1 MNSGMGEKYL
11 RISMFLILSIFLSC
25 CVFAADNTTE
35 LCNYNKSWIFIDT
48 SNTSKPL
55 VSGQS
60 WQVTVEYYLDPTE
73 HFGTTFLYL
82 WGTGPWIDTP
92 DGKYTTKRGH
102 IGYPNMSRQIR
113 LTKPGRGLHLFT
125 FTVPEGLELVKKNNP
140 VLLLSGFR
148 DANKNDWP
156 WHVRTGYS
164 FISRQ
169 GYYDIETEVPGNL
182 FTYDEPVQL
191 AIRLKNVRNTG
202 ENKTLNYQVYD
213 TTGTLAA
220 QGQREFTV
228 EKNGQKI
235 TIDLDINK
243 RGVFLIE
250 IDVPG

>member
-1 MNSGMGEKYL
+1 MLSYAYKRSCTRLVLPLEKHEMNSGMGEKYL

-113 LTKPGRGLHLFT
+113 LTKPGRGGHLFT
-125 FTVPEGLELVKKNNP
+125 FTVPEG
-140 VLLLSGFR
+140 
-148 DANKNDWP
+148 
-156 WHVRTGYS
+156 
-164 FISRQ
+164 I
-169 GYYDIETEVPGNL
+169 
-182 FTYDEPVQL
+182 
-191 AIRLKNVRNTG
+191 
-202 ENKTLNYQVYD
+202 
-213 TTGTLAA
+213 
-220 QGQREFTV
+220 
-228 EKNGQKI
+228 
-235 TIDLDINK
+235 
-243 RGVFLIE
+243 
-250 IDVPG
+250 